1 MKNISAIGYYWG
13 AHQTVKPAWMR
24 AFFEDLLDGLA
35 AGQVKFLVYQAF
47 APTRRARRCR
57 R

>member
-1 MKNISAIGYYWG
+1 VKNISAIGYYWG